1 MNIDAAFPSKY
12 LKAHDLLGKTVR
24 LKIAGITVEKL
35 GEDLRPIISFSGTD
49 KTLVVNKTNANRIS
63 ASYGRETDD
72 WIGKDIEVYPDQVEF
87 QGRMVEA
94 IRVRVPAKPP
104 QQANPAF
111 LKSAGP
117 EVTGKFTMPAA
128 VTGHLDAPTPAG
140 PEVYGA
146 VSLADEL
153 NDSIPFAPEWR

>member
-104 QQANPAF
+104 QQGMQNPMPNI
-111 LKSAGP
+111 KP
-117 EVTGKFTMPAA
+117 VTTGVKPL
-128 VTGHLDAPTPAG
+128 TGHLDAPPPAG

-146 VSLADEL
+146 GSLADDL

>member
-35 GEDLRPIISFSGTD
+35 GEDLRPIISFAGTD

-94 IRVRVPAKPP
+94 IRVRIPAKPP
-104 QQANPAF
+104 Q
-111 LKSAGP
+111 
-117 EVTGKFTMPAA
+117 GKTAPA
-128 VTGHLDAPTPAG
+128 VTGYLDAPPPAS
-140 PEVYGA
+140 ETDYG
-146 VSLADEL
+146 VVLDDE
-153 NDSIPFAPEWR
+153 IPF

>member
-63 ASYGRETDD
+63 AVYGRETDD

-104 QQANPAF
+104 QSKAVVQSVPHLDKAPF
-111 LKSAGP
+111 TGG
-117 EVTGKFTMPAA
+117 VT
-128 VTGHLDAPTPAG
+128 VTGHLDAPPPAA
-140 PEVYGA
+140 ETDYG
-146 VSLADEL
+146 VILDDE
-153 NDSIPFAPEWR
+153 IPF